1 MDSGKIYK
9 IVSDSTDKIYIG
21 STVRTLEERLEGH
34 EEHYEKW
41 FNSDFKSGYCTSFE
55 ILKYGNY
62 KILLLED
69 YPCSCTSELL
79 KCEGKYQL
87 QNYNFC
93 VNIVIAGKKQLDF
106 KNFKLE
112 PIYICSCGK
121 KMQNKYKTRRYHIK
135 SETHKLKIKETH
147 LEMINNNPKYEVAII
162 YES

>member
-1 MDSGKIYK
+1 MNFGKIYK

-21 STVRTLEERLEGH
+21 STVKTLEERLEGH
-34 EEHYEKW
+34 EDNYECW
-41 FNSDFKSGYCTSFE
+41 FNSDFKSVYCTSFE

-62 KILLLED
+62 QIVLLEEIV
-69 YPCSCTSELL
+69 CSCRSELL

-106 KNFKLE
+106 KNFNLE

-121 KMQNKYKTRRYHIK
+121 KIQNKYKTRRYHIK
-135 SETHKLKIKETH
+135 SSTHKKIIKEIH
-147 LEMINNNPKYEVAII
+147 LEMIKDNPKYEVSIKC
-162 YES
+162 